1 MAGIN
6 KVILVGNLGN
16 DPNVLTFE
24 NGVKKATFSLATNET
39 YKDKEGNRVE
49 QTEWHNIVVWRGLA
63 EVAEKFLRK
72 GSLIYLEGKIKT
84 RSYEQNGIKKY
95 ITEISI
101 FLN

>member
-49 QTEWHNIVVWRGLA
+49 QTEWHNIVVSVSYTHLRAHETPEHLVCRLLL
-63 EVAEKFLRK
+63 EKKTTSKSVATSHTKD
-72 GSLIYLEGKIKT
+72 YT
-84 RSYEQNGIKKY
+84 
-95 ITEISI
+95 T
-101 FLN
+101 